1 MNFLLD
7 KLRVFLPEIQKLVFS
22 DSLELTDFK
31 YLPCGYKG
39 VAEMPPAVTDEWIDF
54 GKYDRWGDE
63 KDAHGWF
70 YKKVTL
76 PDNMKGKK
84 VEFYFETD
92 AFNREVERDPQF
104 TVYVNGK
111 LMNGCDS
118 NHRYTMLEP
127 ADEYEIYVYAYTG
140 MNTCRHS
147 IVSSLF
153 VVDELYKNL
162 YYDLKVPYDTLCVL
176 HENSKEYADVLMHIN
191 TALNMIDMCVPGS
204 EQCRA
209 TSQKALD
216 YLRNEFYG
224 KYCGEQD
231 VKCICIGHTHID
243 VAWLWTLDQT
253 REKVVRSFSTVVA
266 LMKQYPEYKFMS
278 SQAQLYKYLKEE
290 APDVYED
297 VKQLIKEGRWEVEG
311 AMWVE
316 ADCNLTSGESL
327 VRQVLFGKRFFN
339 KEFGVD
345 SKVLWLPDVFGYS
358 AALPQ
363 ILRKSGVDKFVTSKI
378 SWNETNMMPYDT
390 FMWKG
395 IDSTEIFTHFLTA
408 QHCDKN
414 NTVNCNTT
422 YNAML
427 EPALVKGTWNRYQQK
442 HINNEV
448 IITFGHGD
456 GGGGPTQGHLETH
469 DRLKYGFPS
478 MPQTKMEFAGDYLER
493 VKQRTENNPKMPHWA
508 GELYLEFHRGTYTSN
523 ACNKRYNRKCE
534 ILYQNIELFSEI
546 NRLYNKKAY
555 PQEKINEGWECI
567 LLNQFHD
574 IIPGSSIYQVYEE
587 STRQYEAIGK
597 AGREMLGSAQA
608 DIAANIATD
617 GGIAVFNPL
626 SFTNSGVVD
635 VDGEKIY
642 VTDIPAKGWKVV
654 KGNESCGNV
663 AVSDKKLENAYFI
676 VEFADDYTIS
686 RIFDKRVGREVLKA
700 GERANVIEAFED
712 FPRQYD
718 AWEISVYYKEKKYE
732 INDVSA
738 VEMLDEGVRKGFK
751 ITRKFYDSVI
761 EQKVWLYADIDKIDF
776 DTTAEWYQEHIL
788 VKAAFPVDINADK
801 ATYEI
806 QFGSVERPTHTNT
819 SWDAAKFE
827 VCAHKFADIS
837 ECDYGVSILNDCKY
851 GHDIH
856 DGIIKLTLLKCAT
869 HPSPKADKGHHEFVY
884 SLRPHAGTYT
894 QAGTVQL
901 AYDLNNPMSAVKLG
915 KQEGAL
921 PESYS
926 FVSISDENIV
936 IDTVKKAEDTDETVV
951 RMYES
956 WNKRVNGAKLTFGFD
971 VSSAVLCD
979 LMENEIEPLAVENN
993 SVTLNVKPFE
1003 IVTVKVK

>member
-1 MNFLLD
+1 MNFLRD

-39 VAEMPPAVTDEWIDF
+39 VAEMPPAVTDEWVDF

-76 PDNMKGKK
+76 PESMKGKT
-84 VEFYFETD
+84 VEFYFETGAYNSD
-92 AFNREVERDPQF
+92 VAHDPQF

-147 IVSSLF
+147 IVSNIF

-162 YYDLKVPYDTLCVL
+162 YYDLKVPYDALCVL
-176 HENSKEYADVLMHIN
+176 HENSKEYADMLMHIN

-209 TSQKALD
+209 TSHKALD
-216 YLRNEFYG
+216 YLRSEFYG
-224 KYCGEQD
+224 KYCSDQD

-297 VKQLIKEGRWEVEG
+297 VKQLVKEGRWEVEG

-408 QHCDKN
+408 QRCDKN
-414 NTVNCNTT
+414 NTVNRNTT

-427 EPALVKGTWNRYQQK
+427 EPTQVKGCWNRYQQK

-456 GGGGPTQGHLETH
+456 GGGGPTQWHLEH
-469 DRLKYGFPS
+469 YDRLKYGIPGL
-478 MPQTKMEFAGDYLER
+478 PQTVSEFAGDYLER

-534 ILYQNIELFSEI
+534 ILYQNTELFSEI
-546 NRLYNKKAY
+546 NRLYNKKTY

-587 STRQYEAIGK
+587 STRQYEAISK
-597 AGREMLGSAQA
+597 AGRDMLGSAQA

-654 KGNESCGNV
+654 KGNESKGEV

-676 VEFADDYTIS
+676 VEFADDYSIS
-686 RIFDKRVGREVLKA
+686 RIYDKRVGREVLKA

-712 FPRQYD
+712 FPREYD

-827 VCAHKFADIS
+827 VCAHKFADLS

-856 DGIIKLTLLKCAT
+856 DGVIKLTLLKCAT
-869 HPSPKADKGHHEFVY
+869 HPSPKADKGHHEFIY

-926 FVSISDENIV
+926 FVSVSDENIV
-936 IDTVKKAEDTDETVV
+936 IDTVKKAEDSDETVV

-971 VSSAVLCD
+971 VKSAVLCD
-979 LMENEIEPLAVENN
+979 LMENEIEPLTVENN